1 MIGVAGLNRAGV
13 WPVIIVT
20 AGLATAAH
28 FGVFSMPEPAAADVL
43 GPLDA
48 GACADLLR
56 GLAAGVVSEDD
67 AALRRHL
74 HPALLARLA
83 QDRPLAAQVRE
94 LLPEPATLRRF
105 ERARFE
111 LQGVGTDAAG
121 VSEGV
126 RGQRQARLVVHL
138 GDDTRRT
145 MVVRV
150 APHEARWKFLGPG
163 E

>member
-1 MIGVAGLNRAGV
+1 MIAVAGVNRAGV

-28 FGVFSMPEPAAADVL
+28 FGVFSMPEPA
-43 GPLDA
+43 
-48 GACADLLR
+48 
-56 GLAAGVVSEDD
+56 
-67 AALRRHL
+67 
-74 HPALLARLA
+74 
-83 QDRPLAAQVRE
+83 
-94 LLPEPATLRRF
+94 TLRRF
-105 ERARFE
+105 EQARLE

-121 VSEGV
+121 VTEGV
-126 RGQRQARLVVHL
+126 RGERQARLVVHL

-150 APHEARWKFLGPG
+150 APHEARWKFLGVM